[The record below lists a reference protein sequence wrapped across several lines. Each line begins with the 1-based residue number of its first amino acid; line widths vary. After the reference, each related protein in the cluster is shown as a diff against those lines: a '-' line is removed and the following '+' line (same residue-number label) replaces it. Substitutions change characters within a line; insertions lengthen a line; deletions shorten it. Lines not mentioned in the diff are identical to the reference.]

1 MATETKKGKRA
12 KSTSPE
18 ALLKDI
24 RRNRKRVFSS
34 EQKVLIVMEGIRGEL
49 SVAELC
55 RKNAISDTT
64 YYKWSKDYIEAG
76 KARLEGDILRG
87 ATSPEVQDL
96 RSQNQDLKMDLAE
109 LVLRYEI
116 VKKLE
121 SLRISSQ
128 HQKYMRYTA
137 AEKEEIIRV
146 VKSSEISISKS
157 LHYLGI
163 PKRSFYN
170 ETIAR
175 HFKGVQIF
183 NHFVYR

>member
-1 MATETKKGKRA
+1 
-12 KSTSPE
+12 
-18 ALLKDI
+18 
-24 RRNRKRVFSS
+24 
-34 EQKVLIVMEGIRGEL
+34 MEGIRGEL

>member
-55 RKNAISDTT
+55 RKYAISDTT

-76 KARLEGDILRG
+76 KVRLEGDILRG
-87 ATSPEVQDL
+87 ATSSEMQEL
-96 RSQNQDLKMDLAE
+96 RSQNQGL
-109 LVLRYEI
+109 
-116 VKKLE
+116 KLE

-137 AEKEEIIRV
+137 AEKGEITRV
-146 VKSSEISISKS
+146 VKSSEISISES
-157 LHYLGI
+157 LRYLGI

-175 HFKGVQIF
+175 HFKGVQGF
-183 NHFVYR
+183 NHFAYR

>member
-18 ALLKDI
+18 SLLKDI
-24 RRNRKRVFSS
+24 RHHRKRVFNS

-55 RKNAISDTT
+55 HKNAISDTT
-64 YYKWSKDYIEAG
+64 YYKWSKNYIETG
-76 KARLEGDILRG
+76 KARLEGNILRG
-87 ATSPEVQDL
+87 AKSSEVQEL
-96 RSQNQDLKMDLAE
+96 RFQNQDLKMALAE

-121 SLRISSQ
+121 SLRINSQ
-128 HQKYMRYTA
+128 HQKYLRYTA
-137 AEKEEIIRV
+137 TEKEEIIGV
-146 VKSSEISISKS
+146 VKSSEISISES
-157 LHYLGI
+157 LRYLGI

-183 NHFVYR
+183 